1 VQGVIGAASIHVTST
16 DTNDVCMGEDAFG
29 VSISSLLGK
38 LSFVVLQGFDLCAQ
52 TNTTLKVCF

>member
-38 LSFVVLQGFDLCAQ
+38 LSFVVP
-52 TNTTLKVCF
+52 TRI